1 MGLKPTEKNPLKGR
15 RQKAYNEKKWQAH
28 REKMETYSWQRND
41 RRIRV
46 PKKGVPKKM
55 DMGCVVQEIMSCGRF
70 GK

>member
-46 PKKGVPKKM
+46 PKKGVPKKWIW
-55 DMGCVVQEIMSCGRF
+55 GV
-70 GK
+70 